1 VAARLPSSAVEGVV
15 KDTFCSLIVVSNE
28 SPTVFKLRISRVA
41 ARYIVIAGLLSF
53 LTTISL
59 GYHFPST
66 KLNDIDHVRLQKE
79 NHNLQIENR
88 NVEVR
93 AQRLE
98 AEVEG
103 LEELS
108 RRITDLIETE

>member
-1 VAARLPSSAVEGVV
+1 MNN
-15 KDTFCSLIVVSNE
+15 TFCSLIVVSNE
-28 SPTVFKLRISRVA
+28 SPTVFKLRISRLAVK
-41 ARYIVIAGLLSF
+41 YIVIAGLLSF

-59 GYHFPST
+59 GYHFPAT
-66 KLNDIDHVRLQKE
+66 ELRDIDHVRLQRE
-79 NHNLQIENR
+79 NRNLQIENR

-98 AEVEG
+98 TEVAG

-108 RRITDLIETE
+108 KRITDLIETE